1 MKPKEE
7 APGRLEPS
15 QGQNDLSTCV
25 CGGKF
30 TKCICKNLSKR
41 EKKVLELLISGKHS
55 VTDITIKTGYSDPR
69 HYFRALKKK
78 GIPIKGEW
86 VNPSKGVKYK
96 LHWLGQITPEPQ
108 HANIENIHTVGE
120 IIQRDFK
127 NLFERNHY
135 DQ

>member
-25 CGGKF
+25 CGGKY

-41 EKKVLELLISGKHS
+41 EKNVYELLRSGKHT
-55 VTDITIKTGYSDPR
+55 VRQIMLKTGYSDPR
-69 HYFRALKKK
+69 HYVRTLKQK
-78 GIPIKGEW
+78 GIPIQSEW
-86 VNPSKGVKYK
+86 IHSATDSKHKRY
-96 LHWLGQITPEPQ
+96 WLGQITPEPQ
-108 HANIENIHTVGE
+108 HTHIENIQTVGE